1 MDKKSKFF
9 YASPELLPA
18 ITEGLLIQLQEN
30 FRVKTSDRSTGNIDI
45 EIFKN
50 ERLALLGCKIYKQI
64 SFSTTPTGQI
74 MCQIYGDGFGG
85 IVLPIIIAAIA
96 FSIPVVGQLVTI
108 IIAVLLIKTSIDKKK
123 VNEEVFSMV
132 QEIINAA
139 PQMQQAETGT
149 TTCPKCGSAV
159 EGSGFCPECGTKI

>member
-1 MDKKSKFF
+1 MDKKSKVF
-9 YASPELLPA
+9 YASPDLLPA

-30 FRVKTSDRSTGNIDI
+30 FKVKTSDRSTGNMDI

-85 IVLPIIIAAIA
+85 ILLPVIIA
-96 FSIPVVGQLVTI
+96 
-108 IIAVLLIKTSIDKKK
+108 IIALFIPLGLIVSIVIVVLLIKANIAKKK
-123 VNEEVFSMV
+123 INEEVFSMV

-139 PQMQQAETGT
+139 PQMQQDDTGENI
-149 TTCPKCGSAV
+149 CPKCGAAV
-159 EGSGFCPECGTKI
+159 EGSGFCPECGAKI

>member
-1 MDKKSKFF
+1 MDKKSKVF
-9 YASPELLPA
+9 YASPDLLPA

-30 FRVKTSDRSTGNIDI
+30 YKVKTSDRSTGNMDI

-85 IVLPIIIAAIA
+85 ILIPIIIAAVALIIPA
-96 FSIPVVGQLVTI
+96 GFIVSIVIV
-108 IIAVLLIKTSIDKKK
+108 ALLIKNSIDKKK

-132 QEIINAA
+132 QEIINAV
-139 PQMQQAETGT
+139 PQMQAADSKESV
-149 TTCPKCGSAV
+149 CPKCGASV

>member
-1 MDKKSKFF
+1 MDKKSKVF
-9 YASPELLPA
+9 YASPALLPA
-18 ITEGLLIQLQEN
+18 ITEGLLFQLQEN
-30 FRVKTSDRSTGNIDI
+30 FKVKTSDRSTGNMDI

-74 MCQIYGDGFGG
+74 MCHIYGDGFGG
-85 IVLPIIIAAIA
+85 IILPIVIAVIA
-96 FSIPVVGQLVTI
+96 FFIPAGLLVSLV
-108 IIAVLLIKTSIDKKK
+108 IAGLLIKTSFDKKK

-139 PQMQQAETGT
+139 PQMQQAESGT
-149 TTCPKCGSAV
+149 ITCFQCGTVV
-159 EGSGFCPECGTKI
+159 EGSGFCPECGAKI

>member
-1 MDKKSKFF
+1 MDKKSKVF
-9 YASPELLPA
+9 YASPDLLPA

-30 FRVKTSDRSTGNIDI
+30 YKVKTSDRSTGNMDI

-85 IVLPIIIAAIA
+85 ILIPIIIAAVALIIPAGFIVSIA
-96 FSIPVVGQLVTI
+96 IV
-108 IIAVLLIKTSIDKKK
+108 ALLIKNSIDKKK

-139 PQMQQAETGT
+139 PQMQEADSKESV
-149 TTCPKCGSAV
+149 CPKCGASV

>member
-1 MDKKSKFF
+1 MDKKSKVF
-9 YASPELLPA
+9 YASPDLLPA

-30 FRVKTSDRSTGNIDI
+30 FKVKTSDRSTGNMDI

-74 MCQIYGDGFGG
+74 MCQIYGDGFGS
-85 IVLPIIIAAIA
+85 ILLPLIIAVIA
-96 FSIPVVGQLVTI
+96 FFIPVGQLVTI
-108 IIAVLLIKTSIDKKK
+108 VIAVLLIKTSIDKKK
-123 VNEEVFSMV
+123 VNEEIFSMI

-149 TTCPKCGSAV
+149 TTCPQCGTTV
-159 EGSGFCPECGTKI
+159 EGSGFCPECGAKI